1 MEEEDSLAWSNKKL
15 KDHHHSSN
23 GSQSNIPSFLLGTGS
38 YRGRL
43 VGAIPGVFE
52 QAFGLC

>member
-38 YRGRL
+38 YRDRL
-43 VGAIPGVFE
+43 VWAIPGVFE